1 MPKHWQGRFF
11 YEQNAQNS
19 FYFQKLIIQKI
30 VAIITLKHVNAIKN
44 KGDQKMVKKWWS
56 LIVMGIM
63 MLVLAACGST
73 TTTKQSSKPSNY
85 PTKPIVFVAP
95 SGAGGGWDLTA
106 RAITKVLDE
115 TNLVKQTMTVE
126 NKPGGGGAVF
136 MAEYATQDKNND
148 YKLFVNSPPIII
160 NNLKAEGNSPFG
172 YKDTTPLAQLTKDF
186 GAIVVKA
193 DSKFQSLSQLLE
205 AIKQNP
211 KSVTV
216 AGGSAPGSMDHLV
229 AILPIYKSGI
239 DPKVVKYVSYDG
251 GGEAIAAL
259 LGGNADVIATDASS
273 VGEYVKAGKVRVLAV
288 SAPERLGG
296 ALKDVPTMKELGID
310 AEFTIWRGVFGP
322 KQMSA
327 DAKKFWEDT
336 FKKLSEHEKWKEEL
350 KKQGWE
356 AEYRGSEEFTK
367 FLQEQEQ
374 QISDMLKSLGM
385 HK

>member
-1 MPKHWQGRFF
+1 M
-11 YEQNAQNS
+11 
-19 FYFQKLIIQKI
+19 
-30 VAIITLKHVNAIKN
+30 
-44 KGDQKMVKKWWS
+44 KKWW
-56 LIVMGIM
+56 LFLVMGIVAVM
-63 MLVLAACGST
+63 LAACGST
-73 TTTKQSSKPSNY
+73 ATTKSSNKQENY
-85 PTKPIVFVAP
+85 PTKPIMFVAP

-106 RAITKVLDE
+106 RAITKILDE

-126 NKPGGGGAVF
+126 NKPGGGGTVF

-160 NNLKAEGNSPFG
+160 NNLKAEGNSPYG

-186 GAIVVKA
+186 GAIVVRA
-193 DSKFQSLSQLLE
+193 DSKFQSMSQLLD

-239 DPKVVKYVSYDG
+239 DPKIVKYVSYDG

-259 LGGNADVIATDASS
+259 LGGNTDVIATDASS

-296 ALKDVPTMKELGID
+296 VLKDVPTLKELGID

-322 KQMSA
+322 KQMSD
-327 DAKKFWEDT
+327 DAKKFWENT
-336 FKKLSEHEKWKEEL
+336 FKRLSEHEKWKEEL
-350 KKQGWE
+350 TKQGWE
-356 AEYRGSEEFTK
+356 PEYKGSKEFTQ

-374 QISDMLKSLGM
+374 LISDMLKSLGM

>member
-1 MPKHWQGRFF
+1 M
-11 YEQNAQNS
+11 
-19 FYFQKLIIQKI
+19 
-30 VAIITLKHVNAIKN
+30 
-44 KGDQKMVKKWWS
+44 KKWWFF
-56 LIVMGIM
+56 LVMGIVAVM
-63 MLVLAACGST
+63 LAACGST
-73 TTTKQSSKPSNY
+73 ATTKSSNKQENY
-85 PTKPIVFVAP
+85 PTKPIMFVAP

-106 RAITKVLDE
+106 RAITKILDE

-126 NKPGGGGAVF
+126 NKPGGGGTVF

-160 NNLKAEGNSPFG
+160 NNLKAEGNSPYG

-186 GAIVVKA
+186 GAIVVRA
-193 DSKFQSLSQLLE
+193 DSKFQSMSQLLD

-239 DPKVVKYVSYDG
+239 DPTIVKYVSYDG

-259 LGGNADVIATDASS
+259 LGGNTDVIATDASS

-296 ALKDVPTMKELGID
+296 VLKDAPTLKELGID

-322 KQMSA
+322 KQMSD
-327 DAKKFWEDT
+327 DAKKFWENT

-350 KKQGWE
+350 TKQGWE
-356 AEYRGSEEFTK
+356 PEYKGSKEFTQ

-374 QISDMLKSLGM
+374 LISDMLKSLGM